1 MYWGD
6 MINTSTTDISQL
18 SSYSTAWE
26 GLQVKKQSSSYMLEW
41 IIIVYRK
48 LCIQM
53 QFYNLRHL
61 AVCLNT

>member
-26 GLQVKKQSSSYMLEW
+26 GLQVKKQPSSCMLEW